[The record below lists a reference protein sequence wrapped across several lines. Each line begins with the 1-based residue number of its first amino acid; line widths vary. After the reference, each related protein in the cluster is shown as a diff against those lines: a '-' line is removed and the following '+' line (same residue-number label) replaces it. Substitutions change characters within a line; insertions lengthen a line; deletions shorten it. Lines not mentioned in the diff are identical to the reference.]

1 MEVVFEILL
10 GKSCTI
16 HIVDMCHGDRRGR
29 KKERIRRQRKLRT
42 GRRKKIEKGNEDG
55 R

>member
-1 MEVVFEILL
+1 MKYCWANLVLYY
-10 GKSCTI
+10 
-16 HIVDMCHGDRRGR
+16 IVDMCHGDRRGR